1 MKTTAKIYEEFSAI
15 LKLKDLEEDNI
26 RPANI
31 HSIKIAGFENEV
43 RHLKSVY
50 NATFADCQSP
60 FDLLNSIYRMQLQS
74 IFGEV
79 CIAVCLF
86 CTLPLSV
93 SGVERAFSKLKLV
106 KNSGLPKLKRGL
118 NSLSRLSVESQ
129 LSKHLD
135 FKDIISDFAN
145 QKVRQWDF
153 GSS

>member
-15 LKLKDLEEDNI
+15 LKLKDLEKDKI

-60 FDLLNSIYRMQLQS
+60 FDLLNSIYKMQLQS

-79 CIAVCLF
+79 CIAVRLF
-86 CTLPLSV
+86 CTLPDSV

-106 KNSGLPKLKRGL
+106 KNSGLPKLERFS
-118 NSLSRLSVESQ
+118 SLSRLSVESQ

-145 QKVRQWDF
+145 KNVRQRDF